1 MGDDTPQI
9 SYSSPSGLLSWTFVD
24 SSHYFL
30 SPKSELLQITIQR
43 YAQQQNAVPHNDSS
57 GSLGDCRAL
66 YDYVG
71 ADQHELDFFAGDILR
86 ILERD
91 YESGWWT
98 GELNGRI
105 GLFPSNYIEE
115 L

>member
-1 MGDDTPQI
+1 MI
-9 SYSSPSGLLSWTFVD
+9 SKIHFVI
-24 SSHYFL
+24 L
-30 SPKSELLQITIQR
+30 ANGEPIGQ
-43 YAQQQNAVPHNDSS
+43 
-57 GSLGDCRAL
+57 CRAL

-71 ADQHELDFFAGDILR
+71 ADQHELDLFAGDIFQ

-91 YESGWWT
+91 YDSGWWT